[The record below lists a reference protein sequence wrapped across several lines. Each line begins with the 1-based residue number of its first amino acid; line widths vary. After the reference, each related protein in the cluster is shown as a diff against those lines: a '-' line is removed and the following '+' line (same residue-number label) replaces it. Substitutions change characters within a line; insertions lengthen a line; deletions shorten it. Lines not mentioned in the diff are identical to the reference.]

1 MAVYEAF
8 WVVALKYRAGR
19 LDTQESSP
27 QAGLRQPSGRFSRV
41 DAQHPFARSLAL
53 SMDVESRNRRIMETF
68 WQDLRYSLRT
78 LFKKPGFT
86 FVVVTTLALGIG
98 ANATIF
104 TWIKAVLLA
113 SLPGIEQPEKLVEVW
128 GATRNNSALS
138 SSYVDYLDYRD
149 QNKVLSGLTAHQ
161 VLPLNLGRSEKPE
174 RVWGAIVSGNYFD
187 VLGVRALIGRTFLP
201 EEDRTPNTHPVVV
214 IGYGLWERRFG
225 ADPNVLGR
233 TITLNEHDFT
243 VIGVAPKDFG
253 SPFAGL
259 ALDVWT
265 PVMMKDYVARPHFS
279 LTDRGSRWL
288 MVMGRLKPGAT
299 VPQAQA
305 NIAAIASHL
314 EQEYPQTNEQLGVAV
329 YSVMQ
334 SPFSL
339 KQDMR
344 PALAI
349 LMAAVA
355 VVLLIACANV
365 ANLLLARAASRRKEI
380 AVRLALGG
388 SRGRL
393 VRQMLTESFVLA
405 SLGAALGLAIAFW
418 TARSLA
424 AFLPPYASRA
434 SFDTRPDAVVFAFTL
449 GLTVITTLLFGLAPT
464 LHASKQDLVTAMKD
478 NTATVGRGP
487 RKVSLRHAL
496 VITQV
501 ALSMVALISAGLF
514 VRSLREAYSADPGFN
529 PHGVLLA
536 SFDPFLSGYDESR
549 GREFYRRL
557 VERVRTVP
565 GIQSAT
571 LARRLPLTDG
581 GIAFANVAIDGYAP
595 AKDEDMRLNYETVG
609 PQYFQTMRIPF
620 VHGRDFDERDQ
631 EGAPGVV
638 IINETMAGRYWP
650 GGDALGRRLKL
661 TKDWLEIVGIAKDV
675 KNRSLSEA
683 PQPFLYLPLLQ
694 DYRSNM
700 ILVARTTIDPEKMF
714 QPVRAEVAA
723 LDPKIP
729 IFGVKTFEE
738 HIGISFFLQRMAAT
752 LLSIFGLLALSL
764 AAIGLYGVMAY
775 SVSQRTRE
783 LGIRVSVGAER
794 RDIFKLILGQGL
806 AISVVGLLAGLVAA
820 LGVTR
825 LTARLLYG
833 VSATDPV
840 TFIVIAL
847 LLLCVTLL
855 ACYLP
860 ARRATKVDPMI
871 ALRFE

>member
-1 MAVYEAF
+1 
-8 WVVALKYRAGR
+8 
-19 LDTQESSP
+19 
-27 QAGLRQPSGRFSRV
+27 
-41 DAQHPFARSLAL
+41 
-53 SMDVESRNRRIMETF
+53 METF

-78 LFKKPGFT
+78 LFKRPGFT

-113 SLPGIEQPEKLVEVW
+113 SLPGIDQPEQLVEIW
-128 GATRNNSALS
+128 GATRNNSGLS

-149 QNKVLSGLTAHQ
+149 RNETFSGLIAHQ
-161 VLPLNLGRSEKPE
+161 VLPLNLGRSGKPE
-174 RVWGAIVSGNYFD
+174 RVRGAIVSGNYFD
-187 VLGVRALIGRTFLP
+187 VLGVKALIGRTFLP

-253 SPFAGL
+253 SPYAGL

-288 MVMGRLKPGAT
+288 MVMGRLKLGAT

-305 NIAAIASHL
+305 
-314 EQEYPQTNEQLGVAV
+314 
-329 YSVMQ
+329 
-334 SPFSL
+334 SL
-339 KQDMR
+339 KQNMR

-365 ANLLLARAASRRKEI
+365 ANLLLVRAASRRKEI
-380 AVRLALGG
+380 ALRLALGG
-388 SRGRL
+388 SRARL

-405 SLGAALGLAIAFW
+405 SLGAALGLAIAYW
-418 TARSLA
+418 TARSLV
-424 AFLPPYASRA
+424 AFLPPYTNRA

-487 RKVSLRHAL
+487 RRVSLRHAL

-514 VRSLREAYSADPGFN
+514 VRSLREAYKADPGFD

-536 SFDPFLSGYDESR
+536 SFDPFLNGYDEIR

-565 GIQSAT
+565 GIESAT

-609 PQYFQTMRIPF
+609 PKYFQTMRIPF

-638 IINETMAGRYWP
+638 IINETMARRYWP

-661 TKDWLEIVGIAKDV
+661 TKDWLEIVGVAKDV
-675 KNRSLSEA
+675 KNRSLNEA
-683 PQPFLYLPLLQ
+683 PQPFLYLPLFQ

-700 ILVARTTIDPEKMF
+700 ILVARTAVEPEKMF
-714 QPVRAEVAA
+714 QPVQAEVAA
-723 LDPKIP
+723 LDPEIP
-729 IFGVKTFEE
+729 MFDAKTLEE
-738 HIGISFFLQRMAAT
+738 HVGISLFLQRMAAT
-752 LLSIFGLLALSL
+752 LLSIFGLLALS
-764 AAIGLYGVMAY
+764 
-775 SVSQRTRE
+775 RE

-806 AISVVGLLAGLVAA
+806 AMSVVGLFVGLIAA
-820 LGVTR
+820 LAVTR
-825 LTARLLYG
+825 LTANLLYG
-833 VSATDPV
+833 VTATDPV

-855 ACYLP
+855 ACYFP
-860 ARRATKVDPMI
+860 ARRATRVDPMI
-871 ALRFE
+871 ALRAE

>member
-1 MAVYEAF
+1 
-8 WVVALKYRAGR
+8 
-19 LDTQESSP
+19 
-27 QAGLRQPSGRFSRV
+27 
-41 DAQHPFARSLAL
+41 
-53 SMDVESRNRRIMETF
+53 
-68 WQDLRYSLRT
+68 
-78 LFKKPGFT
+78 
-86 FVVVTTLALGIG
+86 
-98 ANATIF
+98 
-104 TWIKAVLLA
+104 
-113 SLPGIEQPEKLVEVW
+113 
-128 GATRNNSALS
+128 
-138 SSYVDYLDYRD
+138 
-149 QNKVLSGLTAHQ
+149 
-161 VLPLNLGRSEKPE
+161 
-174 RVWGAIVSGNYFD
+174 
-187 VLGVRALIGRTFLP
+187 
-201 EEDRTPNTHPVVV
+201 
-214 IGYGLWERRFG
+214 
-225 ADPNVLGR
+225 
-233 TITLNEHDFT
+233 
-243 VIGVAPKDFG
+243 
-253 SPFAGL
+253 
-259 ALDVWT
+259 
-265 PVMMKDYVARPHFS
+265 MMKDYVARPHFS
-279 LTDRGSRWL
+279 LTDRASRWL

-305 NIAAIASHL
+305 NIAAIAGHL
-314 EQEYPQTNEQLGVAV
+314 EREYPQTNERMGVAV
-329 YSVMQ
+329 YSVLQ

-349 LMAAVA
+349 LMAAVG

-365 ANLLLARAASRRKEI
+365 ANLLLARATSRRKEI
-380 AVRLALGG
+380 ALRLALGG

-434 SFDTRPDAVVFAFTL
+434 TFDTRPDAVVFAFTL

-514 VRSLREAYSADPGFN
+514 VRSLRQAYRADPGFDS
-529 PHGVLLA
+529 HGVLLA
-536 SFDPFLSGYDESR
+536 SFDPFLSGYDESS

-631 EGAPGVV
+631 EGTRGVV
-638 IINETMAGRYWP
+638 IINETMARRYWP
-650 GGDALGRRLKL
+650 GGDALGRRIKL

-675 KNRSLSEA
+675 KYRSLREA

-700 ILVARTTIDPEKMF
+700 ILVARTVIEPEKMF

-723 LDPKIP
+723 LDPEIP
-729 IFGVKTFEE
+729 IFDFKTFEE
-738 HIGISFFLQRMAAT
+738 HVGISLYLQRMAAT

-775 SVSQRTRE
+775 SVGQRTRE

-794 RDIFKLILGQGL
+794 RDIFRLILGQGL
-806 AISVVGLLAGLVAA
+806 AISVVGLLAGLFASLA
-820 LGVTR
+820 VTR
-825 LTARLLYG
+825 LTAKLLYG

-855 ACYLP
+855 ACYFP

-871 ALRFE
+871 ALRMD

>member
-1 MAVYEAF
+1 
-8 WVVALKYRAGR
+8 
-19 LDTQESSP
+19 
-27 QAGLRQPSGRFSRV
+27 
-41 DAQHPFARSLAL
+41 
-53 SMDVESRNRRIMETF
+53 METL
-68 WQDLRYSLRT
+68 WQDLRYSLRM
-78 LFKKPGFT
+78 LIKRPGFT
-86 FVVVTTLALGIG
+86 LVVVTTLALGIG

-113 SLPGIEQPEKLVEVW
+113 SLPGIEQPEKLVEIW

-149 QNKVLSGLTAHQ
+149 QNKILSGLIAHQ

-187 VLGVRALIGRTFLP
+187 VLGVKALIGRTFLP

-405 SLGAALGLAIAFW
+405 SLGAALGLVIAFW

-434 SFDTRPDAVVFAFTL
+434 TFDTRPDAVVFAFTL
-449 GLTVITTLLFGLAPT
+449 ALTVITTLLFGLAPT
-464 LHASKQDLVTAMKD
+464 LHASRQDLVTAMKD
-478 NTATVGRGP
+478 NTAIVGRGP

-501 ALSMVALISAGLF
+501 ALSMVTLISAGLF
-514 VRSLREAYSADPGFN
+514 VRSLRQAYRADPGFD

-557 VERVRTVP
+557 VERVSAVP

-571 LARRLPLTDG
+571 VARRLPLTAG
-581 GIAFANVAIDGYAP
+581 GIAFATVAIDGYAP

-609 PQYFQTMRIPF
+609 PQYFQTMRIPL
-620 VHGRDFDERDQ
+620 VRGRDFNERDQ

-638 IINETMAGRYWP
+638 VINETMARHYWP
-650 GGDALGRRLKL
+650 GGDALGRRIKL

-700 ILVARTTIDPEKMF
+700 ILVPRTAVEPEKMF
-714 QPVRAEVAA
+714 QSVHDEVAA
-723 LDPKIP
+723 LDPQIP
-729 IFGVKTFEE
+729 MFDAKTLEE
-738 HIGISFFLQRMAAT
+738 HVGISLFLQRMAAT

-794 RDIFKLILGQGL
+794 RDIFKLILVQGL

-820 LGVTR
+820 LAVTR
-825 LTARLLYG
+825 LTANLLYG

-840 TFIVIAL
+840 TFIVIGL
-847 LLLCVTLL
+847 LLLCITLL
-855 ACYLP
+855 ACYFP
-860 ARRATKVDPMI
+860 ARRATKIDPMI
-871 ALRFE
+871 ALRVE

>member
-1 MAVYEAF
+1 
-8 WVVALKYRAGR
+8 
-19 LDTQESSP
+19 
-27 QAGLRQPSGRFSRV
+27 
-41 DAQHPFARSLAL
+41 
-53 SMDVESRNRRIMETF
+53 METF
-68 WQDLRYSLRT
+68 WQDLRYSLRA
-78 LFKKPGFT
+78 LFKRPGFT

-113 SLPGIEQPEKLVEVW
+113 SLPGIEQPEKLVEIW

-149 QNKVLSGLTAHQ
+149 QNKVLSGLIAHQ
-161 VLPLNLGRSEKPE
+161 VLPLNLGRGDKPE

-187 VLGVRALIGRTFLP
+187 VLGVKALIGRTFLP

-225 ADPNVLGR
+225 GDPNVLGR
-233 TITLNEHDFT
+233 IIALNEHDFK
-243 VIGVAPKDFG
+243 VIGVAPKDFA

-314 EQEYPQTNEQLGVAV
+314 EQEYPQTNEQMGVAV
-329 YSVMQ
+329 YSVLQ

-339 KQDMR
+339 KQNMR

-365 ANLLLARAASRRKEI
+365 ANLLLVRAASRRKEI
-380 AVRLALGG
+380 ALRLALGG

-405 SLGAALGLAIAFW
+405 SLGAALGLVIAFW

-449 GLTVITTLLFGLAPT
+449 GLTVITTLLFGVAPT

-478 NTATVGRGP
+478 NTATVGHGP

-514 VRSLREAYSADPGFN
+514 VRSLREAYKADPGFD

-631 EGAPGVV
+631 EDARGVV
-638 IINETMAGRYWP
+638 IINETMARRYWP
-650 GGDALGRRLKL
+650 GGDALGRRLRL
-661 TKDWLEIVGIAKDV
+661 TKDWLEIVGVAKDV

-700 ILVARTTIDPEKMF
+700 ILVARTAIEPEKMF
-714 QPVRAEVAA
+714 EAVRAEVAE
-723 LDPKIP
+723 LDPEIP
-729 IFGVKTFEE
+729 IFDAKTLEE
-738 HIGISFFLQRMAAT
+738 HVGISLFLQRMAAT
-752 LLSIFGLLALSL
+752 LLSIFGLLALTL
-764 AAIGLYGVMAY
+764 AVVGFYGVMAY

-783 LGIRVSVGAER
+783 LGIRVSVGAGR
-794 RDIFKLILGQGL
+794 RDVFKLILGQGL
-806 AISVVGLLAGLVAA
+806 GISVVGLLAGLVASLA
-820 LGVTR
+820 VTR
-825 LTARLLYG
+825 LTANLLYG

-855 ACYLP
+855 ACYFP

-871 ALRFE
+871 ALRVE

>member
-1 MAVYEAF
+1 
-8 WVVALKYRAGR
+8 
-19 LDTQESSP
+19 
-27 QAGLRQPSGRFSRV
+27 
-41 DAQHPFARSLAL
+41 
-53 SMDVESRNRRIMETF
+53 
-68 WQDLRYSLRT
+68 
-78 LFKKPGFT
+78 
-86 FVVVTTLALGIG
+86 
-98 ANATIF
+98 
-104 TWIKAVLLA
+104 
-113 SLPGIEQPEKLVEVW
+113 
-128 GATRNNSALS
+128 
-138 SSYVDYLDYRD
+138 
-149 QNKVLSGLTAHQ
+149 
-161 VLPLNLGRSEKPE
+161 LGRGEKPE

-187 VLGVRALIGRTFLP
+187 VLGIKALIGRTFLP

-233 TITLNEHDFT
+233 TITLNEHNFT
-243 VIGVAPKDFG
+243 VIGVAPKDFA

-305 NIAAIASHL
+305 NIAAIAGHL
-314 EQEYPQTNEQLGVAV
+314 EQEYPQTNEQMGVAV

-365 ANLLLARAASRRKEI
+365 ANLLLARATSRRKEI

-405 SLGAALGLAIAFW
+405 SLGAALGLAMAFW

-478 NTATVGRGP
+478 NTPTIGRGT
-487 RKVSLRHAL
+487 RKVNLRHAL
-496 VITQV
+496 VVLQV

-514 VRSLREAYSADPGFN
+514 VRTVREAYKADPGFD

-557 VERVRTVP
+557 VERVSAVP

-571 LARRLPLTDG
+571 VARRLPLTAG
-581 GIAFANVAIDGYAP
+581 GIAFATVAIDGYAP

-609 PQYFQTMRIPF
+609 PQYFQTMRIPL
-620 VHGRDFDERDQ
+620 VRGRDFNERDQ

-638 IINETMAGRYWP
+638 IINETMARHYWP

-661 TKDWLEIVGIAKDV
+661 AKDWLEIVGIAKDV

-700 ILVARTTIDPEKMF
+700 ILVARTAVEPEKMF
-714 QPVRAEVAA
+714 QSVHDEVAA
-723 LDPKIP
+723 LDPQIP
-729 IFGVKTFEE
+729 IFDAKTLEE
-738 HIGISFFLQRMAAT
+738 HVGISLFLQRMAAT

-794 RDIFKLILGQGL
+794 RDIFKLILVQGL

-820 LGVTR
+820 LAVTR
-825 LTARLLYG
+825 LTANLLYG

-840 TFIVIAL
+840 TFIVIGL
-847 LLLCVTLL
+847 LLLCITLL
-855 ACYLP
+855 ACYFP
-860 ARRATKVDPMI
+860 ARRATKIDPII
-871 ALRFE
+871 ALRVE

>member
-1 MAVYEAF
+1 
-8 WVVALKYRAGR
+8 
-19 LDTQESSP
+19 
-27 QAGLRQPSGRFSRV
+27 
-41 DAQHPFARSLAL
+41 
-53 SMDVESRNRRIMETF
+53 METL
-68 WQDLRYSLRT
+68 WQDLRYSLRM
-78 LFKKPGFT
+78 LIKRPGFT
-86 FVVVTTLALGIG
+86 LVVVTTLALGIG

-113 SLPGIEQPEKLVEVW
+113 SLPGIEQPEKLVEIW

-149 QNKVLSGLTAHQ
+149 QNKILSGLIAHQ

-174 RVWGAIVSGNYFD
+174 RVWGAIVSGNYFGL
-187 VLGVRALIGRTFLP
+187 LGVKPLIGRTFLP

-214 IGYGLWERRFG
+214 IGYGLWQRHFG

-365 ANLLLARAASRRKEI
+365 ANLLLARATSRRKEI
-380 AVRLALGG
+380 ALRLALGG

-405 SLGAALGLAIAFW
+405 SLGAALGLVIAFW

-434 SFDTRPDAVVFAFTL
+434 TFDTRPDAVVFAFTL
-449 GLTVITTLLFGLAPT
+449 ALTVITTLLFGLAPT
-464 LHASKQDLVTAMKD
+464 LHASRQDLVTAMKD
-478 NTATVGRGP
+478 NTAIVGRGP

-496 VITQV
+496 VIIQV

-514 VRSLREAYSADPGFN
+514 VRSLREAYKADPGFD

-557 VERVRTVP
+557 VERVKTVP
-565 GIQSAT
+565 GIESAT

-631 EGAPGVV
+631 EGARGVV
-638 IINETMAGRYWP
+638 IINDTMARRYWP
-650 GGDALGRRLKL
+650 GGDALGKRLKVA
-661 TKDWLEIVGIAKDV
+661 KDWLEIVGIAKDV

-683 PQPFLYLPLLQ
+683 PQPFFYLPLLQ

-700 ILVARTTIDPEKMF
+700 ILVARTAIEPEKMS
-714 QPVRAEVAA
+714 QSIRAEVAA
-723 LDPKIP
+723 LDPEVP
-729 IFGVKTFEE
+729 IFDFKTLED
-738 HIGISFFLQRMAAT
+738 HVGISLFLQRMAAT

-764 AAIGLYGVMAY
+764 AAIALYGVMAY

-783 LGIRVSVGAER
+783 LGIRISIGAKQ
-794 RDIFKLILGQGL
+794 RDVLKLVLGQTLVL
-806 AISVVGLLAGLVAA
+806 AAIGIAGGLVTAIA
-820 LGVTR
+820 VTR
-825 LTARLLYG
+825 FAAKLLYG
-833 VSATDPV
+833 VSPADPAT
-840 TFIVIAL
+840 FALIAVVL
-847 LLLCVTLL
+847 LFVSLV
-855 ACYLP
+855 AGYFP
-860 ARRATKVDPMI
+860 ARRATRIDPMI
-871 ALRFE
+871 ALRSE

>member
-1 MAVYEAF
+1 
-8 WVVALKYRAGR
+8 
-19 LDTQESSP
+19 
-27 QAGLRQPSGRFSRV
+27 
-41 DAQHPFARSLAL
+41 
-53 SMDVESRNRRIMETF
+53 METF

-78 LFKKPGFT
+78 LFKRPAFT
-86 FVVVTTLALGIG
+86 FVVVFTLALGIG

-113 SLPGIEQPEKLVEVW
+113 SLPGIEQPERLVEIW

-161 VLPLNLGRSEKPE
+161 VLPLNLGRGEKPE

-187 VLGVRALIGRTFLP
+187 VLGVKALIGRTFLP

-233 TITLNEHDFT
+233 TITLNKHDFT
-243 VIGVAPKDFG
+243 VIGVAPKDFA

-259 ALDVWT
+259 SLDVWT

-279 LTDRGSRWL
+279 LVDRGSRWL
-288 MVMGRLKPGAT
+288 MVMGRLKPGVT

-305 NIAAIASHL
+305 NIAAIAGHL

-329 YSVMQ
+329 YSVPQ

-418 TARSLA
+418 SARSLA

-434 SFDTRPDAVVFAFTL
+434 SFDTRPDAVVFAFAL
-449 GLTVITTLLFGLAPT
+449 GLTVITTLLFGLAPAW
-464 LHASKQDLVTAMKD
+464 HASKQDLVTAMKE

-514 VRSLREAYSADPGFN
+514 VRSLRQASRADPGFD
-529 PHGVLLA
+529 PRGVLLA
-536 SFDPFLSGYDESR
+536 SFDPFLSGYDEIR

-595 AKDEDMRLNYETVG
+595 AKDEDMRLHYETVG
-609 PQYFQTMRIPF
+609 PQYFQTMRITF
-620 VHGRDFDERDQ
+620 VRGRDFDERDQ

-638 IINETMAGRYWP
+638 IINETMARRYWP

-661 TKDWLEIVGIAKDV
+661 AKDWLEIVGIAKDV

-683 PQPFLYLPLLQ
+683 PQQFLYLPLLQ

-700 ILVARTTIDPEKMF
+700 ILVARTAIEPEKMF

-723 LDPKIP
+723 LDPAIP
-729 IFGVKTFEE
+729 IFEVKTLKE
-738 HIGISFFLQRMAAT
+738 HVGISLYLQRMAAT

-764 AAIGLYGVMAY
+764 AALGLYGVMAY
-775 SVSQRTRE
+775 TVTHRTRE
-783 LGIRVSVGAER
+783 LGIRISVGAKR
-794 RDIFKLILGQGL
+794 HDVLKLILGQGL
-806 AISVVGLLAGLVAA
+806 TLAAIGVIGGLITALA
-820 LGVTR
+820 VTR
-825 LTARLLYG
+825 LSAHLLYG
-833 VSATDPV
+833 VGAADPM
-840 TFIVIAL
+840 TFTGIAVL
-847 LLLCVTLL
+847 LLGVALV
-855 ACYLP
+855 ASYFP

-871 ALRFE
+871 ALRTD

>member
-1 MAVYEAF
+1 MIDLAQCPS
-8 WVVALKYRAGR
+8 RA
-19 LDTQESSP
+19 QNP
-27 QAGLRQPSGRFSRV
+27 YA
-41 DAQHPFARSLAL
+41 
-53 SMDVESRNRRIMETF
+53 METL
-68 WQDLRYSLRT
+68 WQDLRHSVRMLLKR
-78 LFKKPGFT
+78 PGFT
-86 FVVVTTLALGIG
+86 LTVVMTLALGIG

-113 SLPGIEQPEKLVEVW
+113 PLPGIERPDELVEIW
-128 GATRNNSALS
+128 GATRHNSALS
-138 SSYVDYLDYRD
+138 TSYLDYLDFRD
-149 QNKVLSGLTAHQ
+149 RITALSGLIAHQ
-161 VLPLNLGRSEKPE
+161 VLAMNLGRGDKPE
-174 RVWGAIVSGNYFD
+174 RVRGAVVSGNYFE
-187 VLGVRALIGRTFLP
+187 VLGVKPLIGRTFLP
-201 EEDRTPNTHPVVV
+201 EEDRTPNSHPVAV
-214 IGYGLWERRFG
+214 IGYGLWQRRFG
-225 ADPNVLGR
+225 SDPHVIGQK
-233 TITLNEHDFT
+233 ITLNEHDFAI
-243 VIGVAPKDFG
+243 IGVAPADFA
-253 SPFAGL
+253 SPFAGN
-259 ALDVWT
+259 AIDVWT

-299 VPQAQA
+299 VSQAQS
-305 NIAAIASHL
+305 NIAALARQL
-314 EQEYPQTNEQLGVAV
+314 EETYPRTNQQLGVEL
-329 YSVMQ
+329 YSAEQ
-334 SPFSL
+334 SPYSL
-339 KQDMR
+339 KRSLQSS
-344 PALAI
+344 LAI

-434 SFDTRPDAVVFAFTL
+434 TFDTRPDAVVFAFTL

-514 VRSLREAYSADPGFN
+514 VRSLREAYAADPGFE
-529 PHGVLLA
+529 PRGVLLA

-557 VERVRTVP
+557 VERVSAVP

-571 LARRLPLTDG
+571 LARRLPLTGD
-581 GIAFANVAIDGYAP
+581 GIAFANAAIDGYAP

-631 EGAPGVV
+631 EDARGVV
-638 IINETMAGRYWP
+638 IINETMARRYWP

-675 KNRSLSEA
+675 KYRSLNEA

-700 ILVARTTIDPEKMF
+700 ILVARTTIEPEKMF

-729 IFGVKTFEE
+729 MFGVKTFEE
-738 HIGISFFLQRMAAT
+738 HVGISLFLQRMAAT

-783 LGIRVSVGAER
+783 LGIRISVGAER
-794 RDIFKLILGQGL
+794 RDIFKLILRQGL
-806 AISVVGLLAGLVAA
+806 AISVVGLLAGLVASLA
-820 LGVTR
+820 VTR
-825 LTARLLYG
+825 LTANLLYG
-833 VSATDPV
+833 VSTTDPV

-855 ACYLP
+855 ACYFP

>member
-1 MAVYEAF
+1 M
-8 WVVALKYRAGR
+8 R
-19 LDTQESSP
+19 T
-27 QAGLRQPSGRFSRV
+27 
-41 DAQHPFARSLAL
+41 DAQHPFTRPIAL
-53 SMDVESRNRRIMETF
+53 SMGVESRNRQIMEIF

-78 LFKKPGFT
+78 LFKRPGFT

-113 SLPGIEQPEKLVEVW
+113 SLPGIEQPEKLVEIW

-138 SSYVDYLDYRD
+138 SSYIDYLDYRD
-149 QNKVLSGLTAHQ
+149 QNTVMSGLVAHQ

-187 VLGVRALIGRTFLP
+187 VLGVKALIGRTFLP

-288 MVMGRLKPGAT
+288 MLMGRLKPGAT

-305 NIAAIASHL
+305 NIVAIASHL

-329 YSVMQ
+329 YSVLQ

-339 KQDMR
+339 KQNMR

-365 ANLLLARAASRRKEI
+365 ANLLLVRAASRRKEI
-380 AVRLALGG
+380 ALRLALGG

-424 AFLPPYASRA
+424 AFLPPYASIT

-464 LHASKQDLVTAMKD
+464 LQASKQDLVAAMKD

-501 ALSMVALISAGLF
+501 TLSMVALISAGLF
-514 VRSLREAYSADPGFN
+514 VRSLREAYKADPGFD

-557 VERVRTVP
+557 VERVRTLP

-609 PQYFQTMRIPF
+609 PYYFQTMRILF
-620 VHGRDFDERDQ
+620 VRGRDFDERDQ

-638 IINETMAGRYWP
+638 IINETMARRYWP

-675 KNRSLSEA
+675 KNRSLSEG
-683 PQPFLYLPLLQ
+683 PKPFLYLPLLQ

-700 ILVARTTIDPEKMF
+700 ILVARTAVEPEKMS
-714 QPVRAEVAA
+714 QSVRAEVAV
-723 LDPKIP
+723 LDPGIP
-729 IFGVKTFEE
+729 IFDVKTLEE
-738 HIGISFFLQRMAAT
+738 HVGISLFLQRMAAT

-783 LGIRVSVGAER
+783 LGIRVSIGAER

-820 LGVTR
+820 LAVTR
-825 LTARLLYG
+825 LTANLLYG

-855 ACYLP
+855 ACYVP
-860 ARRATKVDPMI
+860 ARRATKVDPMV
-871 ALRFE
+871 ALRAE

>member
-1 MAVYEAF
+1 
-8 WVVALKYRAGR
+8 
-19 LDTQESSP
+19 
-27 QAGLRQPSGRFSRV
+27 
-41 DAQHPFARSLAL
+41 
-53 SMDVESRNRRIMETF
+53 
-68 WQDLRYSLRT
+68 
-78 LFKKPGFT
+78 
-86 FVVVTTLALGIG
+86 
-98 ANATIF
+98 
-104 TWIKAVLLA
+104 
-113 SLPGIEQPEKLVEVW
+113 
-128 GATRNNSALS
+128 
-138 SSYVDYLDYRD
+138 
-149 QNKVLSGLTAHQ
+149 
-161 VLPLNLGRSEKPE
+161 LGRGEKPE

-187 VLGVRALIGRTFLP
+187 VLGIKALIGRTFLP

-233 TITLNEHDFT
+233 TITLNEHNFT
-243 VIGVAPKDFG
+243 VIGVAPKDFA

-265 PVMMKDYVARPHFS
+265 PVMMKDHVARPHFS

-305 NIAAIASHL
+305 NIAAIAGHL
-314 EQEYPQTNEQLGVAV
+314 EQEYPQTNEQMGVAV

-365 ANLLLARAASRRKEI
+365 ANLLLARATSRRKEI

-405 SLGAALGLAIAFW
+405 SLGAALGLAMAFW

-478 NTATVGRGP
+478 NTPTIGRGT
-487 RKVSLRHAL
+487 RKVNLRHAL
-496 VITQV
+496 VVLQV

-514 VRSLREAYSADPGFN
+514 VRTVREAYKADPGFD

-557 VERVRTVP
+557 VERVSAVP

-571 LARRLPLTDG
+571 VARRLPLTAG
-581 GIAFANVAIDGYAP
+581 GIAFATVAIDGYAP

-609 PQYFQTMRIPF
+609 PQYFQTMRIPL
-620 VHGRDFDERDQ
+620 VRGRDFNERDQ

-638 IINETMAGRYWP
+638 IINETMARHYWP

-661 TKDWLEIVGIAKDV
+661 AKDWLEIVGIAKDV
-675 KNRSLSEA
+675 KNRSLREA

-700 ILVARTTIDPEKMF
+700 ILVARTVIEPEKLS
-714 QPVRAEVAA
+714 QSIRTEVAA
-723 LDPKIP
+723 LDPEIP
-729 IFGVKTFEE
+729 IFDFKTLEE
-738 HIGISFFLQRMAAT
+738 HVGISLFLQRMAAT

-783 LGIRVSVGAER
+783 LGIRISVGAER
-794 RDIFKLILGQGL
+794 RDIFKLILVQGL

-820 LGVTR
+820 LAVTR
-825 LTARLLYG
+825 LTANLLYG

-840 TFIVIAL
+840 TFIVIGL
-847 LLLCVTLL
+847 LLLCITLL
-855 ACYLP
+855 ACYFP
-860 ARRATKVDPMI
+860 ARRATKIDPMI
-871 ALRFE
+871 ALRVE

>member
-1 MAVYEAF
+1 
-8 WVVALKYRAGR
+8 
-19 LDTQESSP
+19 
-27 QAGLRQPSGRFSRV
+27 
-41 DAQHPFARSLAL
+41 
-53 SMDVESRNRRIMETF
+53 METF
-68 WQDLRYSLRT
+68 WQDLRYSLRM
-78 LFKKPGFT
+78 LIKRPGFT
-86 FVVVTTLALGIG
+86 IVVVTALALGIG

-113 SLPGIEQPEKLVEVW
+113 SLPGIEQPEKLLEIW

-161 VLPLNLGRSEKPE
+161 VLPLNLGRGEKPE
-174 RVWGAIVSGNYFD
+174 RVWGAIVSGNYFE
-187 VLGVRALIGRTFLP
+187 VLGVKALIGRTFLP

-305 NIAAIASHL
+305 NIAAIANQL
-314 EQEYPQTNEQLGVAV
+314 EQEYPQTNEQMGVAV
-329 YSVMQ
+329 YSVLQ

-339 KQDMR
+339 KQNMR

-380 AVRLALGG
+380 AMRLALGG

-514 VRSLREAYSADPGFN
+514 VRSLREAYKADPGFD

-581 GIAFANVAIDGYAP
+581 GIAFATVAIDGYAP

-638 IINETMAGRYWP
+638 IINETMARRYWP
-650 GGDALGRRLKL
+650 GGDALGRRLNL

-675 KNRSLSEA
+675 KYRSLKEA
-683 PQPFLYLPLLQ
+683 PLPFLYLPLLQ

-700 ILVARTTIDPEKMF
+700 ILVARTAVEPEQMS
-714 QPVRAEVAA
+714 QSVRAEVAA
-723 LDPKIP
+723 LDPEIP
-729 IFGVKTFEE
+729 IFDFKTLEE
-738 HIGISFFLQRMAAT
+738 HVGISLYLQRMAAT

-820 LGVTR
+820 LAVTR
-825 LTARLLYG
+825 LTANLLYG

-840 TFIVIAL
+840 TFLVIAVL
-847 LLLCVTLL
+847 LLSVTSL
-855 ACYLP
+855 ACYFP

>member
-1 MAVYEAF
+1 
-8 WVVALKYRAGR
+8 
-19 LDTQESSP
+19 
-27 QAGLRQPSGRFSRV
+27 
-41 DAQHPFARSLAL
+41 
-53 SMDVESRNRRIMETF
+53 METF

-78 LFKKPGFT
+78 LFKRPGFT

-113 SLPGIEQPEKLVEVW
+113 SLPGIDQPEQLVEIW
-128 GATRNNSALS
+128 GATRNNSGLS

-149 QNKVLSGLTAHQ
+149 RNETFSGLIAHQ
-161 VLPLNLGRSEKPE
+161 VLPLNLGRSGKPE
-174 RVWGAIVSGNYFD
+174 RVRGAIVSGNYFD
-187 VLGVRALIGRTFLP
+187 VLGVKALIGRTFLP

-233 TITLNEHDFT
+233 TITLNEHNFT

-253 SPFAGL
+253 SPYAGL

-288 MVMGRLKPGAT
+288 MVMGRLKLGAT

-314 EQEYPQTNEQLGVAV
+314 EHEYPQTNEQLGIAV

-339 KQDMR
+339 KQNMR

-365 ANLLLARAASRRKEI
+365 ANLLL
-380 AVRLALGG
+380 VR
-388 SRGRL
+388 
-393 VRQMLTESFVLA
+393 
-405 SLGAALGLAIAFW
+405 
-418 TARSLA
+418 ARSLV
-424 AFLPPYASRA
+424 AFLPPYTNRA

-449 GLTVITTLLFGLAPT
+449 GLTVVTTLLFGLAPT

-487 RKVSLRHAL
+487 RRVSLRHAL

-514 VRSLREAYSADPGFN
+514 VRSLREAYKADPGFD

-536 SFDPFLSGYDESR
+536 SFDPFLNGYDEIR

-565 GIQSAT
+565 GIESAT

-609 PQYFQTMRIPF
+609 PKYFQTMRIPF

-638 IINETMAGRYWP
+638 IINETMARRYWP

-661 TKDWLEIVGIAKDV
+661 TKDWLEIVGVAKDV
-675 KNRSLSEA
+675 KNRSLNEA
-683 PQPFLYLPLLQ
+683 PQPFLYLPLFQ

-700 ILVARTTIDPEKMF
+700 ILVARTAVEPEKMF

-723 LDPKIP
+723 LDPEIP
-729 IFGVKTFEE
+729 MFDAKTLEE
-738 HIGISFFLQRMAAT
+738 HVGISLFLQRMAAT

-806 AISVVGLLAGLVAA
+806 AMSVVGLFVGLIAA
-820 LGVTR
+820 LAVTR
-825 LTARLLYG
+825 LTANLLYG
-833 VSATDPV
+833 VTATDPV

-855 ACYLP
+855 ACYFP
-860 ARRATKVDPMI
+860 ARRATRVDPMI
-871 ALRFE
+871 ALRAE

>member
-1 MAVYEAF
+1 
-8 WVVALKYRAGR
+8 
-19 LDTQESSP
+19 
-27 QAGLRQPSGRFSRV
+27 
-41 DAQHPFARSLAL
+41 
-53 SMDVESRNRRIMETF
+53 METF

-78 LFKKPGFT
+78 LLKKPGFT
-86 FVVVTTLALGIG
+86 LTVVFTLALGIG

-113 SLPGIEQPEKLVEVW
+113 SLPGIEQPEKLVEIW

-149 QNKVLSGLTAHQ
+149 QNKVLSGLIAHQ

-243 VIGVAPKDFG
+243 VIGVAPKDFA

-314 EQEYPQTNEQLGVAV
+314 EQEYPQTNEQMGVAV
-329 YSVMQ
+329 YSVLQ

-478 NTATVGRGP
+478 NAATVGRGP
-487 RKVSLRHAL
+487 RKVSLRHVL
-496 VITQV
+496 VVAQV

-514 VRSLREAYSADPGFN
+514 VRSLQEAYKADPGFD

-557 VERVRTVP
+557 VERIRTIP
-565 GIQSAT
+565 GIQSVT

-638 IINETMAGRYWP
+638 IVNETMARRYWP
-650 GGDALGRRLKL
+650 GGEALGRRLKL
-661 TKDWLEIVGIAKDV
+661 TKDWLVIVGIAKDV
-675 KNRSLSEA
+675 KYRSLKEA

-700 ILVARTTIDPEKMF
+700 ILVARTTIEPEKMS
-714 QPVRAEVAA
+714 QSVRAEVAA
-723 LDPKIP
+723 LDPGIP
-729 IFGVKTFEE
+729 IFDFKTLEE
-738 HIGISFFLQRMAAT
+738 HVGISLFLQRMAAT

-775 SVSQRTRE
+775 AVSQRTRE
-783 LGIRVSVGAER
+783 LGIRISVGAER

-806 AISVVGLLAGLVAA
+806 AISVVGLLAGMVAA
-820 LGVTR
+820 VAVTR

-833 VSATDPV
+833 ISATDPV

-855 ACYLP
+855 ACYFP

>member
-1 MAVYEAF
+1 
-8 WVVALKYRAGR
+8 
-19 LDTQESSP
+19 
-27 QAGLRQPSGRFSRV
+27 
-41 DAQHPFARSLAL
+41 
-53 SMDVESRNRRIMETF
+53 METF

-78 LFKKPGFT
+78 LLKRPGFT
-86 FVVVTTLALGIG
+86 FVVVATLALGIG

-113 SLPGIEQPEKLVEVW
+113 SLPGIEQPEKLVEIW

-149 QNKVLSGLTAHQ
+149 QNNVLSGLIAHQ

-174 RVWGAIVSGNYFD
+174 RVWGAIVSGNYFE
-187 VLGVRALIGRTFLP
+187 VLGVKALIGRTFLP

-225 ADPNVLGR
+225 ADPKVLGR

-243 VIGVAPKDFG
+243 VIGVAPKDFA

-305 NIAAIASHL
+305 NVAAIASHL
-314 EQEYPQTNEQLGVAV
+314 EHEYPQTNEQLGVAV

-339 KQDMR
+339 KQNMR

-365 ANLLLARAASRRKEI
+365 ANLLLARASSRRKEI
-380 AVRLALGG
+380 ALRLALGG

-424 AFLPPYASRA
+424 AFLPPYAIRA

-464 LHASKQDLVTAMKD
+464 LHASKLDLVTAMKD
-478 NTATVGRGP
+478 NTVTVGRGP
-487 RKVSLRHAL
+487 RKISLRHSL

-514 VRSLREAYSADPGFN
+514 VRSLREAYKADPGFD

-557 VERVRTVP
+557 VERIRTVP

-620 VHGRDFDERDQ
+620 VHGRDFDERDR
-631 EGAPGVV
+631 EGAHGVV
-638 IINETMAGRYWP
+638 IINETMARRYWP

-661 TKDWLEIVGIAKDV
+661 TKDWLEVVGIAKDV
-675 KNRSLSEA
+675 KNRSLSET

-700 ILVARTTIDPEKMF
+700 ILVARTAIEPEQMS
-714 QPVRAEVAA
+714 QSVRAEVAA
-723 LDPKIP
+723 LDPGIP
-729 IFGVKTFEE
+729 IFDVKTLEE
-738 HIGISFFLQRMAAT
+738 HVGISLFLQRMAAT

-794 RDIFKLILGQGL
+794 RDIFKLILRQGL

-820 LGVTR
+820 LAVTR
-825 LTARLLYG
+825 LTAKLLYG

-840 TFIVIAL
+840 TFIVITL

-855 ACYLP
+855 ACYFP

>member
-1 MAVYEAF
+1 
-8 WVVALKYRAGR
+8 
-19 LDTQESSP
+19 
-27 QAGLRQPSGRFSRV
+27 
-41 DAQHPFARSLAL
+41 
-53 SMDVESRNRRIMETF
+53 METF
-68 WQDLRYSLRT
+68 WQDLQYSLRT
-78 LFKKPGFT
+78 LLKKPGFT
-86 FVVVTTLALGIG
+86 LVIVTTLALGIG

-113 SLPGIEQPEKLVEVW
+113 SLPGIEQPEGLVELW

-138 SSYVDYLDYRD
+138 SSYLDYLDYRD
-149 QNKVLSGLTAHQ
+149 QNKVLSGLIAHQ

-187 VLGVRALIGRTFLP
+187 VLGVKPQIGRTFLL
-201 EEDRTPNTHPVVV
+201 EEDRTPNAHPVVV

-225 ADPNVLGR
+225 ADPSVLGR

-243 VIGVAPKDFG
+243 VIGVAPKEFG

-288 MVMGRLKPGAT
+288 MVMGRLKPGVT
-299 VPQAQA
+299 VPQARA
-305 NIAAIASHL
+305 NIAAIGSHL
-314 EQEYPQTNEQLGVAV
+314 EQEYPQTNEQLGIAV

-339 KQDMR
+339 KQNMR
-344 PALAI
+344 PALSI
-349 LMAAVA
+349 LMATVA

-365 ANLLLARAASRRKEI
+365 ANLLLVRASSRRKEI

-405 SLGAALGLAIAFW
+405 SLGAALGLGFAFW

-424 AFLPPYASRA
+424 AFLPPYANRA
-434 SFDTRPDAVVFAFTL
+434 TFDTRPDAIVFAFTL

-464 LHASKQDLVTAMKD
+464 LHALKQDLVTAMRD
-478 NTATVGRGP
+478 NTAAVVRGP

-514 VRSLREAYSADPGFN
+514 VRSLREAYKADPGFD

-536 SFDPFLSGYDESR
+536 SFDPFLSGYDEIR

-557 VERVRTVP
+557 VERVSTLP
-565 GIQSAT
+565 GIESAT

-581 GIAFANVAIDGYAP
+581 GIAFAAVTIDGYAS

-609 PQYFQTMRIPF
+609 PQYFQTMRISF
-620 VHGRDFDERDQ
+620 VYGRDFDERDQ
-631 EGAPGVV
+631 EGAAGVV
-638 IINETMAGRYWP
+638 IINETMARRYWP

-661 TKDWLEIVGIAKDV
+661 NKDWLEIVGIAKDV
-675 KNRSLSEA
+675 KNRSLSEGH
-683 PQPFLYLPLLQ
+683 QPFLYLPLLQ

-700 ILVARTTIDPEKMF
+700 ILVARTGVEPEKMF
-714 QPVRAEVAA
+714 PSVRAEVAA
-723 LDPKIP
+723 LDPGIP
-729 IFGVKTFEE
+729 MFDAKTLEE
-738 HIGISFFLQRMAAT
+738 HIGISLFLQRMAAT

-783 LGIRVSVGAER
+783 LGIRISIGAAR

-806 AISVVGLLAGLVAA
+806 TLSVVGLLGGLVVA
-820 LGVTR
+820 LVVTR
-825 LTARLLYG
+825 LTGKLLYG
-833 VSATDPV
+833 ISATDPV
-840 TFIVIAL
+840 TFVVVAL
-847 LLLCVTLL
+847 LLFCVALL
-855 ACYLP
+855 ACYFP
-860 ARRATKVDPMI
+860 ARRATRVDPII
-871 ALRFE
+871 ALRIE

>member
-1 MAVYEAF
+1 
-8 WVVALKYRAGR
+8 
-19 LDTQESSP
+19 
-27 QAGLRQPSGRFSRV
+27 
-41 DAQHPFARSLAL
+41 
-53 SMDVESRNRRIMETF
+53 METF
-68 WQDLRYSLRT
+68 WQDLRHSIRLLRSR
-78 LFKKPGFT
+78 PGFT
-86 FVVVTTLALGIG
+86 LTVVFTLALGIG

-149 QNKVLSGLTAHQ
+149 QNKVLSGLIAHQ

-187 VLGVRALIGRTFLP
+187 VLGIKALIGRTFLP

-225 ADPNVLGR
+225 ADASVLGR

-243 VIGVAPKDFG
+243 VIGVAPKDFA

-339 KQDMR
+339 KQNMR

-365 ANLLLARAASRRKEI
+365 ANLLLTRAASRRKEI

-393 VRQMLTESFVLA
+393 VWQMLTESFVLA

-514 VRSLREAYSADPGFN
+514 VRSLREAYAADPGFD
-529 PHGVLLA
+529 PRGVLLA

-557 VERVRTVP
+557 VERVKTVP

-631 EGAPGVV
+631 EGARGVV
-638 IINETMAGRYWP
+638 IINETMARRYWP

-700 ILVARTTIDPEKMF
+700 ILVARTAIEPEKMS
-714 QPVRAEVAA
+714 QSIRAEVAA
-723 LDPKIP
+723 LDPEIP
-729 IFGVKTFEE
+729 IFDFKTLED
-738 HIGISFFLQRMAAT
+738 HVGISLYLQRMAAT

-764 AAIGLYGVMAY
+764 AAVGLYGVMAY
-775 SVSQRTRE
+775 TVSQRTRE
-783 LGIRVSVGAER
+783 LGIRISVGAKQG
-794 RDIFKLILGQGL
+794 DVLKLILGQGL
-806 AISVVGLLAGLVAA
+806 TLAVIGMIGGLITALA
-820 LGVTR
+820 VTR
-825 LTARLLYG
+825 LSAHLLYG
-833 VSATDPV
+833 ISAADPV
-840 TFIVIAL
+840 TFTGIAAL
-847 LLLCVTLL
+847 LFGVAL
-855 ACYLP
+855 AASYFP
-860 ARRATKVDPMI
+860 ARRATRVDPMI
-871 ALRFE
+871 ALRMD